1 MQNYEKNL
9 NSQNCFFWA
18 TQWAVVPKR
27 CGMGFATK
35 KFVYMDKKQ

>member
-18 TQWAVVPKR
+18 TQWAVEPKR
-27 CGMGFATK
+27 CGFVTK